1 MVERDDRADPAD
13 PHAPVPGTSAA
24 APSAEPD
31 APAGPVPAD
40 LVPADAVPAEAAP
53 ADTEPSAAEPDAAD
67 GAAVERLDRPLPEGV
82 RKRVVGIA
90 ADGLAAVPAADLPHR
105 LRPYAKFTPVQR
117 ARRGA
122 TAIAAALETEPG
134 FRARIAERV
143 RLGQP
148 DLVAALEAGQVPAA
162 ADPQDVAAVAYLLRP
177 PGWSRLV
184 GDAGEEV
191 ERAESEGAAAEA
203 ARLVE
208 KLQVELAALR
218 ESGRSE
224 ADRGRAELDEVKK
237 ERDSL
242 RRKLRSLEA
251 DTKRA
256 EAATRKV
263 ATELEALRAAGT
275 TERGAVDVEVRR
287 LKHRT
292 AELEAALE
300 TSRRAA
306 REGRGAADMRLRL
319 LLDVVLQGAQGLQ
332 RELGLP
338 PLSDSRPA
346 DGVEAVAPVTASPHD
361 VARRALD
368 GDDPA
373 LLDQLLALPH
383 AHLVVDGYNVTK
395 SGYPTLPLEKQ
406 RARLLNGLSMLATHS
421 RAEVTCVFDGKDL
434 DAPVPMAP
442 PRGVRV
448 LFSRSGETADELI
461 RRLVRAE
468 PEGRPVVVVSTDR
481 EVADGVRKA
490 GARPVPSSM
499 LLRRLIRT

>member
-1 MVERDDRADPAD
+1 MVERDRAE
-13 PHAPVPGTSAA
+13 V
-24 APSAEPD
+24 AEGPTGPD
-31 APAGPVPAD
+31 EAAD
-40 LVPADAVPAEAAP
+40 LALPA
-53 ADTEPSAAEPDAAD
+53 TEPVEPSEP
-67 GAAVERLDRPLPEGV
+67 VEQLDRPLPEGV
-82 RKRVVGIA
+82 RRRVVGIA
-90 ADGLAAVPAADLPHR
+90 ADGLSAMPPGELPPR

-122 TAIAAALETEPG
+122 TAIAAALETEPA
-134 FRARIAERV
+134 FRSRIAERV
-143 RLGQP
+143 RQGQP
-148 DLVAALEAGQVPAA
+148 DLVAALESGQVPAA

-177 PGWSRLV
+177 VGWSKLV

-208 KLQVELAALR
+208 KLQAELSALR
-218 ESGRSE
+218 ETSRTE
-224 ADRGRAELDEVKK
+224 ADRGRVELDETRK

-242 RRKLRSLEA
+242 RRRVRSLEA

-263 ATELEALRAAGT
+263 AAELEALRAAGA
-275 TERGAVDVEVRR
+275 TERGSSDSEVRR
-287 LKHRT
+287 LKHRL
-292 AELEAALE
+292 AEAESAVEAA
-300 TSRRAA
+300 RRAS
-306 REGRGAADMRLRL
+306 REGRSAEEMRLRL

-332 RELGLP
+332 RELGLKP
-338 PLSDSRPA
+338 VTTRPA
-346 DGVEAVAPVTASPHD
+346 DTVEAVAPTTASPHD

-373 LLDQLLALPH
+373 LLDQLLALPQV
-383 AHLVVDGYNVTK
+383 HLLVDGYNVTK
-395 SGYPTLPLEKQ
+395 SGYPTLPLDKQ
-406 RARLLNGLSMLATHS
+406 RARLLNGLSMLAAHS
-421 RAEVTCVFDGKDL
+421 GAEITCVFDGKDL

-448 LFSRSGETADELI
+448 LFSRSGENADELI

-490 GARPVPSSM
+490 GARPVPSAM
-499 LLRRLIRT
+499 LLRRLVRT

>member
-1 MVERDDRADPAD
+1 VVDTVRADAAEGPEGPD
-13 PHAPVPGTSAA
+13 DSAA
-24 APSAEPD
+24 DSAVLDGEP
-31 APAGPVPAD
+31 
-40 LVPADAVPAEAAP
+40 E
-53 ADTEPSAAEPDAAD
+53 EQ
-67 GAAVERLDRPLPEGV
+67 LDRPLPEGV
-82 RKRVVGIA
+82 RRRVVGIA
-90 ADGLAAVPAADLPHR
+90 ADALASVPAADLPAR

-122 TAIAAALETEPG
+122 TAIAAALEAEPL
-134 FRARIAERV
+134 FRLRIADRV
-143 RLGQP
+143 RQGQP
-148 DLVAALEAGQVPAA
+148 DLVGALESGVVPAA
-162 ADPQDVAAVAYLLRP
+162 VDPQDVAAVAYLLRP

-191 ERAESEGAAAEA
+191 ERAESEGAAAES

-208 KLQVELAALR
+208 KLQAELSALR
-218 ESGRSE
+218 DS
-224 ADRGRAELDEVKK
+224 ARAEAERSRIDLDAARK
-237 ERDSL
+237 EGDSL
-242 RRKLRSLEA
+242 RRRLRSLEA

-263 ATELEALRAAGT
+263 TAELETLRSSGVS
-275 TERGAVDVEVRR
+275 ERGAADSELRR
-287 LKHRT
+287 LKHRL
-292 AELEAALE
+292 AEAESALEAAK
-300 TSRRAA
+300 RAS
-306 REGRGAADMRLRL
+306 REGRSTEDMRLRL

-338 PLSDSRPA
+338 PLSARPA
-346 DGVEAVAPVTASPHD
+346 ASVEAVTPTTASPHD

-373 LLDQLLALPH
+373 LLDQLLQLPL
-383 AHLVVDGYNVTK
+383 AHLIVDGYNVTK
-395 SGYPTLPLEKQ
+395 SGYPMLPLEKQ
-406 RARLLNGLSMLATHS
+406 RARLLNGLSLLAMHS
-421 RAEVTCVFDGKDL
+421 GAEVTCVFDGKDL

-490 GARPVPSSM
+490 GARPVPSTM
-499 LLRRLIRT
+499 LLRRLVRT

>member
-1 MVERDDRADPAD
+1 MP
-13 PHAPVPGTSAA
+13 
-24 APSAEPD
+24 
-31 APAGPVPAD
+31 
-40 LVPADAVPAEAAP
+40 
-53 ADTEPSAAEPDAAD
+53 AAE
-67 GAAVERLDRPLPEGV
+67 
-82 RKRVVGIA
+82 
-90 ADGLAAVPAADLPHR
+90 LPHR

-143 RLGQP
+143 RQGQP
-148 DLVAALEAGQVPAA
+148 DLVSALEAGRVPAA

-177 PGWSRLV
+177 AGWSKLV

-203 ARLVE
+203 TRLVE

-218 ESGRSE
+218 DSTR
-224 ADRGRAELDEVKK
+224 ADAERGRIELDTVKK

-263 ATELEALRAAGT
+263 AAELEALRSTGA
-275 TERGAVDVEVRR
+275 TERGAVDSEVRR
-287 LKHRT
+287 LKHRL
-292 AELEAALE
+292 AEAESAVEA
-300 TSRRAA
+300 SKRAS
-306 REGRGAADMRLRL
+306 REGRSAEEIRLRL
-319 LLDVVLQGAQGLQ
+319 LLDVVVQGAQGLQ

-338 PLSDSRPA
+338 PLSGRPA
-346 DGVEAVAPVTASPHD
+346 DTVEAVSPTTASPHD

-368 GDDPA
+368 ADDPA
-373 LLDQLLALPH
+373 LLDQLLALPQ

-406 RARLLNGLSMLATHS
+406 RARLLNGLSMLAAHS
-421 RAEVTCVFDGKDL
+421 GAEITCVFDGKDL

-481 EVADGVRKA
+481 EVAEGVRKA
-490 GARPVPSSM
+490 GARPVPSAM
-499 LLRRLIRT
+499 LLKRLIRT

>member
-1 MVERDDRADPAD
+1 MVERDDRPDDAEPPFADPANADDTD
-13 PHAPVPGTSAA
+13 PA
-24 APSAEPD
+24 APTEPDPAASDSAEPAPDADD
-31 APAGPVPAD
+31 APG
-40 LVPADAVPAEAAP
+40 
-53 ADTEPSAAEPDAAD
+53 TAAE
-67 GAAVERLDRPLPEGV
+67 RLERPLPEGV
-82 RKRVVGIA
+82 RRRVVGIA
-90 ADGLAAVPAADLPHR
+90 ADGLAAVPAAELPHR

-134 FRARIAERV
+134 FRSRIAERV

-177 PGWSRLV
+177 PGWSKLV

-203 ARLVE
+203 TRLVE

-218 ESGRSE
+218 ETSRTD
-224 ADRGRAELDEVKK
+224 ADRGRAELDEAKK

-242 RRKLRSLEA
+242 RRRLRSLEA

-263 ATELEALRAAGT
+263 TAELEALRSAGV
-275 TERGAVDVEVRR
+275 TERGAVDSEVRR
-287 LKHRT
+287 LKHRLT
-292 AELEAALE
+292 EAEAALE
-300 TSRRAA
+300 ASRRAS
-306 REGRGAADMRLRL
+306 REGRSAEDMRLRL

-338 PLSDSRPA
+338 PLSEGRPA
-346 DGVEAVAPVTASPHD
+346 DTVEAVLPVSASPHD

-368 GDDPA
+368 ADDPA

-383 AHLVVDGYNVTK
+383 THLLVDGYNVTK

-406 RARLLNGLSMLATHS
+406 RARLLNGLSMLAMHS

-490 GARPVPSSM
+490 GARPVPSAM